1 MKKIISQLLF
11 VAILLIAQITMA
23 VPAYKGLVK
32 LTQPNGTEVSAYL
45 FGDER
50 VNWVESEDNYTL
62 MYNKAGYLEYAIKDQ
77 NGDINP
83 SGIIAKDQ
91 IERSIIDNNFL
102 STISKKL
109 RYSESQTKTMLQVT
123 SMLDNSKNE
132 PIEGLTK
139 GIRKLLV
146 ILVQYSD
153 LSFTYT
159 RQQFEN
165 MFNQVGY
172 STGSVRDYFRAN
184 SYGKLDL
191 QSTIVGPY
199 TLPNTQAFYGAHSG
213 TQNDANARQMIIDAC
228 NAADSA
234 VDFNIYDNDGNLTV
248 DGVHVIYAG
257 RGEHNGGGDNAIWAH
272 RSKLTPPL
280 VLDGVRIIDYS
291 CACEK
296 NSSNAMSGIGVHSH
310 EFGHVLGLLDY
321 YDSDY
326 SDNGISKTF
335 GEFEIMDAGAY
346 DNNEKTP
353 PLYNA
358 YSKVF
363 LGWATPYVIDTN
375 MLMDIT
381 SMPSTDTALIFKVN
395 TPNDG
400 EYFLFENKDFSGWN
414 AYLHSSIINYRNYGG
429 VNSGILGIHVD
440 ESANAL
446 GWGNNCLNC
455 YPSRNSVLIMSADG
469 NYNGYQTSDSWYYS
483 NMANMLYPG
492 QSSITSI
499 TDSTTTNLITWDNL
513 NSNVKLTDFTRLSD
527 DNITFKTNGGAA
539 LGVQVQTL
547 APSQITHTTAQLNG
561 STQVS
566 LQGDQT
572 IIERGFVLSTEAYP
586 RISDTKLIGSGTTG
600 TMVGALAGLN
610 AGTRYY
616 YRAYGINANG
626 VSYGEHYSFLTL
638 SDPITNNAIIDSNF
652 AACETGEMPTIVGT
666 DPQGGSG
673 DYTYRWLE
681 SPDSINWDNT
691 QNAGISK
698 DYTPSMLTVP
708 TYFKRVVLS
717 ADKVD
722 TSAAKLVP
730 IVPVT
735 VAGTLS
741 QENDTIQ
748 INESTGAIT
757 LTGNVGD
764 VVLWQRKIGSSQWGT
779 IENTGYLTT
788 FSESPSA
795 EGTYQYRVRVR
806 SGACPSKTTTA
817 ISILVKSVGLSDIE
831 NNSIDFE
838 VYPNP
843 SKGTFTLD
851 LNLESGKS
859 VDMQMVNILGKTI
872 YTKSSL
878 NAKTQINLSNIEN
891 GTYIIILK
899 DGDKIVGR
907 KQIIINK

>member
-11 VAILLIAQITMA
+11 VAILLITQISMA
-23 VPAYKGLVK
+23 VPAYRGLVK
-32 LTQPNGTEVSAYL
+32 LTQPNGTEISAYL

-62 MYNKAGYLEYAIKDQ
+62 MYNKVGYLEYAIKDK
-77 NGDINP
+77 NGDLTP
-83 SGIIAKDQ
+83 SGIIAKNQ
-91 IERSIIDNNFL
+91 MERSVIDNNFL
-102 STISKKL
+102 STVSKKL
-109 RYSESQTKTMLQVT
+109 KYSESQIKTMLQVT

-132 PIEGLTK
+132 PVEGLTK

-146 ILVQYSD
+146 ILVEYSD
-153 LSFTYT
+153 VHFTYT

-184 SYGKLDL
+184 SYGKLDI

-213 TQNDANARQMIIDAC
+213 TQNDVNARQMIIDAC

-234 VDFNIYDNDGNLTV
+234 IDFNTFDNDGNLTL

-296 NSSNAMSGIGVHSH
+296 QSSNSMSGIGVHCH
-310 EFGHVLGLLDY
+310 EFGHVLGLWDY
-321 YDSDY
+321 YDADY
-326 SDNGISKTF
+326 STNGISKTF

-346 DNNEKTP
+346 NNNEKTP

-381 SMPSTDTALIFKVN
+381 SVPSTDSALIFRIN
-395 TPNDG
+395 TPTNG

-414 AYLHSSIINYRNYGG
+414 AYLHSSIINYRNFGG

-440 ESANAL
+440 ESANAY
-446 GWGNNCLNC
+446 GWNNNCLNC

-469 NYNGYQTSDSWYYS
+469 NYNGYQNSDSWYYT

-492 QSSITSI
+492 ESAISSI
-499 TDSTTTNLITWDNL
+499 TDSTTTNLKSWDNL
-513 NSNVKLTDFTRLSD
+513 NSNVKLTAFTRLSN
-527 DNITFKTNGGAA
+527 DNITFKINGGAA
-539 LGVQVQTL
+539 LGVQAQTL

-561 STQVS
+561 STEVS

-572 IIERGFVLSTEAYP
+572 IMERGFVLSTEAYP
-586 RISDTKLIGSGTTG
+586 RISDTKLIVSGTTG
-600 TMVGALAGLN
+600 TMFQALTGLN

-626 VSYGEHYSFLTL
+626 VSYGDHYSFLTL

-652 AACETGEMPTIVGT
+652 AACVTGEMPTIVGT

-673 DYTYRWLE
+673 EYTYRWLE
-681 SPDSINWDNT
+681 STDSINWDNT
-691 QNAGISK
+691 QNAGINK

-717 ADKVD
+717 ADKAD
-722 TSAAKLVP
+722 TSVVKLVG

-741 QENDTIQ
+741 AENETIQ
-748 INESTGAIT
+748 IHESTGAIT

-764 VVLWQRKIGSSQWGT
+764 VVLWQRNVGGSSWVT
-779 IENTGYLTT
+779 IPNSGYLTT
-788 FSESPSA
+788 FSESPSE

-806 SGACPSKTTTA
+806 NGACPSKTTPA
-817 ISILVKSVGLSDIE
+817 ISILVTEVGLSDIE
-831 NNSIDFE
+831 NNTINFG
-838 VYPNP
+838 VYPTPNN
-843 SKGTFTLD
+843 GRFILD
-851 LNLESGKS
+851 LNLSKGMA
-859 VDMQMVNILGKTI
+859 VDMQIVNILGKTI
-872 YTKSSL
+872 YTKQNINS
-878 NAKTQINLSNIEN
+878 KTQINLSSVEN

-899 DGDKIVGR
+899 DGDKVVGK
-907 KQIIINK
+907 KQIIITK

>member
-11 VAILLIAQITMA
+11 VAILLIAQISMA

-62 MYNKAGYLEYAIKDQ
+62 MYNKVGYLEYAIKDK
-77 NGDINP
+77 NGDITP

-109 RYSESQTKTMLQVT
+109 RYSNVQIKAMLDAT

-132 PIEGLTK
+132 PVEGLTS

-153 LSFTYT
+153 LPFTYT
-159 RQQFEN
+159 AQQFKD
-165 MFNQVGY
+165 MFDQVGY

-184 SYGKLDL
+184 SYGKLDI
-191 QSTIVGPY
+191 QSTVLGPY

-213 TQNDANARQMIIDAC
+213 SQNDANARQMIIDAC
-228 NAADSA
+228 NAADPDI
-234 VDFNIYDNDGNLTV
+234 DFSTFDNDGNLTL
-248 DGVHVIYAG
+248 DGVHVIYSG

-272 RSKLTPPL
+272 RSKLNPPL

-296 NSSNAMSGIGVHSH
+296 QSSNSMSGIGVHCH
-310 EFGHVLGLLDY
+310 EFGHVLGLWDY
-321 YDSDY
+321 YDADY
-326 SDNGISKTF
+326 SENGISKTF

-346 DNNEKTP
+346 DNNEHTP

-363 LGWATPYVIDTN
+363 LGWVTPYVIDTN

-381 SMPSTDTALIFKVN
+381 SIPSTDTALIFRIN
-395 TPNDG
+395 TPTEG

-429 VNSGILGIHVD
+429 VNSGILGVHVD

-446 GWGNNCLNC
+446 GWSNNCLNC

-492 QSSITSI
+492 QSAITSI
-499 TDSTTTNLITWDNL
+499 TDSTTTNLRSWDNL
-513 NSNVKLTDFTRLSD
+513 NSNVKLTDFTRLSNN
-527 DNITFKTNGGAA
+527 NITFKTNGGAA

-561 STQVS
+561 STQFS

-600 TMVGALAGLN
+600 TMVEALSGLN
-610 AGTRYY
+610 AGTVYY

-652 AACETGEMPTIVGT
+652 AACETGEMPTILGT

-681 SPDSINWDNT
+681 SLDSINWDNT

-698 DYTPSMLTVP
+698 DYIPSMLTVP

-779 IENTGYLTT
+779 IENTGSLTT

-806 SGACPSKTTTA
+806 SGACPSKTTPA

-831 NNSIDFE
+831 NNSIDFD

-859 VDMQMVNILGKTI
+859 VDMQMVNMLGKTI
-872 YTKSSL
+872 YTKTSL

-899 DGDKIVGR
+899 DGDKIVGK